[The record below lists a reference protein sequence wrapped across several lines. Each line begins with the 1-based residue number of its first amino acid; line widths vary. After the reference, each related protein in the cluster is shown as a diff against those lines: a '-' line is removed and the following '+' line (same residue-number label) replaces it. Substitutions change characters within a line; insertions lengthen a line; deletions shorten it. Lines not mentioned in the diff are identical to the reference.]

1 MRYLASSISVLSALA
16 IVGPAVAAE
25 LPPTPK
31 RERPAPQRAERPAP
45 QQTAQQGSNWNGGQM
60 GGSNG
65 ASGVNNNFVE
75 PGAYLFSGCA
85 PPGSSSSF
93 GSPVCAETPFSFSSN
108 TNWRYTAG
116 GFFGWRQQVGF
127 GKGVFPGGLVVGF
140 EGDVYYQN
148 AETSFAQ
155 SGRPSWFST
164 TGFETFTGSV
174 KQGTNGSFRGRIGA
188 LVTPWTLVYATGGLA
203 VGEISGSFSYLA
215 CTTSPCS
222 SGTSVFG
229 ATSWNETRV
238 GGTAGAGVETEL
250 FPGWKGR
257 LEYRYTDFGSIT
269 KDVALSNNVSG
280 SCSPTVCGNVA
291 HIETKTSSHRIL
303 VGLGFDLG
311 QILPY

>member
-1 MRYLASSISVLSALA
+1 
-16 IVGPAVAAE
+16 
-25 LPPTPK
+25 
-31 RERPAPQRAERPAP
+31 
-45 QQTAQQGSNWNGGQM
+45 
-60 GGSNG
+60 
-65 ASGVNNNFVE
+65 
-75 PGAYLFSGCA
+75 
-85 PPGSSSSF
+85 
-93 GSPVCAETPFSFSSN
+93 
-108 TNWRYTAG
+108 
-116 GFFGWRQQVGF
+116 
-127 GKGVFPGGLVVGF
+127 VVGF

-164 TGFETFTGSV
+164 SGSETFTGSV

-188 LVTPWTLVYATGGLA
+188 LVTPSTLVYATGGLA

-229 ATSWNETRV
+229 ATSWNETRI

-269 KDVALSNNVSG
+269 KDVALSNNSAG
-280 SCSPTVCGNVA
+280 ARRRSAATSRISRRRRPATASWSASASISAKLERCLT
-291 HIETKTSSHRIL
+291 ETKALLAQPLEHGQAALVASDRKARRTTNKESSAAAEKN
-303 VGLGFDLG
+303 LGTTPC
-311 QILPY
+311 QAPCQCT

>member
-1 MRYLASSISVLSALA
+1 MRYIASCIGAVAA
-16 IVGPAVAAE
+16 VAVVGPACADE
-25 LPPTPK
+25 YHPPK
-31 RERPAPQRAERPAP
+31 KARPAVERAAPARQAP
-45 QQTAQQGSNWNGGQM
+45 VQQQQQGANWNGSQL

-75 PGAYLFSGCA
+75 PGAYLFSGCS
-85 PPGSSSSF
+85 PSGF
-93 GSPVCAETPFSFSSN
+93 GSPRCAETPFSFSSN
-108 TNWRYTAG
+108 NWKYTAG

-127 GKGVFPGGLVVGF
+127 GKGIFGGGLVVGI

-155 SGRPSWFST
+155 SGRPSWFTST
-164 TGFETFTGSV
+164 GSETFTGSI

-222 SGTSVFG
+222 AGASVFG
-229 ATSWNETRV
+229 ATSWNDTRV
-238 GGTAGAGVETEL
+238 GGTVGAGIETEL

-257 LEYRYTDFGSIT
+257 LEYRYTDFGTIT
-269 KDVALSNNVSG
+269 KDVALSNNFSG
-280 SCSPTVCGNVA
+280 GCSPSICGNVA
-291 HIETKTSSHRIL
+291 HIETKTSSQRIT

-311 QILPY
+311 QIGKMPY

>member
-1 MRYLASSISVLSALA
+1 MRYIASCISVLSTLV

-45 QQTAQQGSNWNGGQM
+45 QQTAQQSSNWNGGQV

-75 PGAYLFSGCA
+75 PGVYLFSGCA

-116 GFFGWRQQVGF
+116 GFFGYRQQVGF
-127 GKGVFPGGLVVGF
+127 GKGIGGGGFVVGI

-155 SGRPSWFST
+155 SGRPSWFSS

-174 KQGTNGSFRGRIGA
+174 KQGTNGSLCPRPYRRLGHA
-188 LVTPWTLVYATGGLA
+188 VDLGLRHRRPRHRR
-203 VGEISGSFSYLA
+203 ISGSFSYLA

-222 SGTSVFG
+222 SGTSMFG
-229 ATSWNETRV
+229 AASWNETRV
-238 GGTAGAGVETEL
+238 GGTVGAGVETEL

-269 KDVALSNNVSG
+269 KDLALSNNVSG
-280 SCSPTVCGNVA
+280 TCSPTVCGNVA
-291 HIETKTSSHRIL
+291 YIETKASTHRIT
-303 VGLGFDLG
+303 VGLGFDL
-311 QILPY
+311 

>member
-1 MRYLASSISVLSALA
+1 
-16 IVGPAVAAE
+16 
-25 LPPTPK
+25 
-31 RERPAPQRAERPAP
+31 
-45 QQTAQQGSNWNGGQM
+45 
-60 GGSNG
+60 
-65 ASGVNNNFVE
+65 
-75 PGAYLFSGCA
+75 
-85 PPGSSSSF
+85 
-93 GSPVCAETPFSFSSN
+93 
-108 TNWRYTAG
+108 
-116 GFFGWRQQVGF
+116 
-127 GKGVFPGGLVVGF
+127 VVGF

-155 SGRPSWFST
+155 TGRPSWFSS